1 LERELTPELTKIKEI
16 AIVGMQTNFQ
26 KTAEQS
32 ISILL
37 NFSVSE
43 VGNSLQIMLN
53 TPIE

>member
-1 LERELTPELTKIKEI
+1 LETELTPELTKIKEI

-43 VGNSLQIMLN
+43 VTPYSCLTL
-53 TPIE
+53 PIE

>member
-1 LERELTPELTKIKEI
+1 MSSAYKKALEKK
-16 AIVGMQTNFQ
+16 

-43 VGNSLQIMLN
+43 VGNSLIMLN
-53 TPIE
+53 TLFRVRSTG